1 VGVGGP
7 ASHRRRWPERAG
19 FSPVARWLTEQGEDR
34 LIPESFIQE
43 LLYRVD
49 LVDLIDEHVPLK
61 KAGANYVACC
71 PFHNEKS
78 PSFTV
83 SPSKQFYHCFGCGA
97 HGNAIGFLIE
107 YSGLGF
113 VDAVRELAGRAAME
127 VPDARG
133 TASGRGPQSQVLAE
147 LMARAAKF
155 YYKQLKGSE
164 RAIRYLKD
172 RGVSGEIARRFGI
185 GYAAEGG
192 QNLAR
197 VFEDHANVELQLA
210 GLVIKDERGRLYD
223 RFRDRVMFPICSQ
236 KGEVIAFGG
245 RVLGQGEPKYLNS
258 PETPLFEKGRE
269 VFGLP
274 QARVAIRQAGTVI
287 VVEGYLDVVAL
298 AQHGVE
304 NSVATLGTATTV
316 TQVQKLLRQ
325 ADRIVFCFDGDAA
338 GRKAAWR
345 ALEGSLEV
353 LAEPKSI
360 AFVFLPEGEDPDS
373 LVRQRGADAFRALTT
388 QATPLSEF
396 FLRELAGHCDLAS
409 AEGRVRLIAEA
420 KPLLGR
426 LQSSMLRLQLVKRL
440 AELSGF
446 SQAEVEHLCD
456 LRPAVQ
462 SAPGRA
468 RRQAPSL
475 LRPLL
480 RLLLQKPRL
489 ASELPV
495 ELLPD
500 SSAEANAVRMLC
512 ETIRSTPGGD
522 LPYSALLERLQ
533 GGECEEVLRA
543 AAAELMHQPF
553 AEYEVDAEFAGA
565 VSKLREGNHRR
576 TFQLLQEKVHRLGV
590 GGLSSE
596 EKQRYLQAIG
606 VRGNADGDG

>member
-1 VGVGGP
+1 M
-7 ASHRRRWPERAG
+7 
-19 FSPVARWLTEQGEDR
+19 
-34 LIPESFIQE
+34 IPESFIQE

-49 LVDLIDEHVPLK
+49 VVDLIDEHVPLK
-61 KAGANYVACC
+61 KAGGNYVACC

-107 YSGLGF
+107 YSGVGF
-113 VDAVRELAGRAAME
+113 LDAVRELAGRAGMQ
-127 VPDARG
+127 VPDVPG
-133 TASGRGPQSQVLAE
+133 TATGHGPRLRVLTE
-147 LMARAAKF
+147 LMARAARF
-155 YYKQLKGSE
+155 YYEQLKGSE
-164 RAIRYLKD
+164 RAISYLRD
-172 RGVSGEIARRFGI
+172 RGVSGEMARRFGI

-197 VFEDHANVELQLA
+197 VFDDHANVELQLA
-210 GLVIKDERGRLYD
+210 GLVIKDDRGRLYD
-223 RFRDRVMFPICSQ
+223 RFRDRVMFPICNQ

-245 RVLGQGEPKYLNS
+245 RVLGPGEPKYLNS

-269 VFGLP
+269 LFGLP
-274 QARVAIRQAGTVI
+274 QARVAIRETATVI

-360 AFVFLPEGEDPDS
+360 AFVFLPEGDDPDS
-373 LVRQRGADAFRALTT
+373 LVRQKGAEAFRALTA

-396 FLRELAGHCDLAS
+396 LLRELAGRCDLAS
-409 AEGRVRLIAEA
+409 AEGRGRLIAEA
-420 KPLLGR
+420 KPLLSR
-426 LQSSMLRLQLVKRL
+426 LQSTMLRLQLVKRL
-440 AELSGF
+440 AELSAF
-446 SQAEVEHLCD
+446 SQEEVEHLCE
-456 LRPAVQ
+456 LRAAGR

-480 RLLLQKPRL
+480 RLLLQKPKL
-489 ASELPV
+489 AAELPV
-495 ELLPD
+495 DLLPD

-512 ETIRSTPGGD
+512 ASIGSAGDGD
-522 LPYSALLERLQ
+522 LPYSALLERFR
-533 GGECEEVLRA
+533 GSECEEVLRA
-543 AAAELMHQPF
+543 AAAELMQQPF
-553 AEYEVDAEFAGA
+553 AEDEVDAVFAGA
-565 VSKLREGNHRR
+565 VGKLREGSDRR
-576 TFQLLQEKVHRLGV
+576 AFRLLQEKVHRLGV

-596 EKQRYLQAIG
+596 EKQRYLAAIG
-606 VRGNADGDG
+606 VRGKADGDE